1 MVRKKSDNLKTMVKK
16 MVKNKTDNLET
27 INDSDYKSIKKLSK
41 ILKEENLGEIE
52 YENKEIKIRVSK
64 ISKDITGIS
73 YDSMEK
79 NLILKD
85 NNNDNSNNQSS
96 NKNQPG
102 SIKSPMVGVAYLSPE
117 PGSPAFVKKGD
128 NVKKGQTI
136 LLIEA
141 MKTFNPVE
149 APFDGVISSINVS
162 DGQPVEF
169 DQLIATID
177 NK

>member
-1 MVRKKSDNLKTMVKK
+1 
-16 MVKNKTDNLET
+16 
-27 INDSDYKSIKKLSK
+27 
-41 ILKEENLGEIE
+41 
-52 YENKEIKIRVSK
+52 
-64 ISKDITGIS
+64 
-73 YDSMEK
+73 
-79 NLILKD
+79 
-85 NNNDNSNNQSS
+85 
-96 NKNQPG
+96 
-102 SIKSPMVGVAYLSPE
+102 MVGVAYLSPE